1 MGANLWIYIFIRIHI
16 HLQQWHKLSIL
27 KHIYSNICYST
38 TSPPLPFPFL
48 ATQTRIKELRWWNMK
63 GKLFLGILDICLN
76 CFVVDLKPFKWF
88 FVTLKL
94 SFYNLIGDLLSAIT
108 LNGNTA
114 CGPLIQV
121 QGSWTFIKKFQA
133 DDRKPVFTE
142 SILPKLFC
150 FMFGD
155 LLSAIRLNGDTAC
168 GPLIQVQGSWFFI
181 LNT

>member
-1 MGANLWIYIFIRIHI
+1 MLIHKYITLFVSIY
-16 HLQQWHKLSIL
+16 
-27 KHIYSNICYST
+27 IYSNGTNWAYWNTYIQTYAIQRHQTPS
-38 TSPPLPFPFL
+38 FL
-48 ATQTRIKELRWWNMK
+48 ATPTRIKELRWWNMK

-88 FVTLKL
+88 LVTLKL

-108 LNGNTA
+108 LNGYTA

-121 QGSWTFIKKFQA
+121 QGSWTFTQKFQA

-168 GPLIQVQGSWFFI
+168 GPLIQVQGSRFFI
-181 LNT
+181 FDI